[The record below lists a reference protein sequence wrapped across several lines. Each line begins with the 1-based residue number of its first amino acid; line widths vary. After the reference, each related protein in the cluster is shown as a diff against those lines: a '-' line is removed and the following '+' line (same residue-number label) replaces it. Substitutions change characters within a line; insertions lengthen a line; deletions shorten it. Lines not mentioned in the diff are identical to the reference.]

1 MQNIEIPI
9 IDDMTPEK
17 DEHFEVELF
26 DPEGGAKLGQINRT
40 AVTITN
46 DDGERNVPLTFKS
59 RVIASHC

>member
-17 DEHFEVELF
+17 DEHFEIELLN
-26 DPEGGAKLGQINRT
+26 PEGGAKLGQINRT

-46 DDGERNVPLTFKS
+46 DDGEEQCLYSNTQR
-59 RVIASHC
+59 

>member
-1 MQNIEIPI
+1 
-9 IDDMTPEK
+9 MTPEK